1 MAYDYTDRRKHQR
14 VDVERAIYIEV
25 VKPGSRSEAH
35 NTVLRCETV
44 DVSVAGLR
52 IWVAEDVP
60 AGSKLNIAVPM
71 EEWKEN
77 LELVGK
83 VMWAKP
89 ADGQPGHWLGL
100 ELEDSSREDMQ
111 KWFKVV
117 QFLQHRNQG

>member
-1 MAYDYTDRRKHQR
+1 MTYDNNDRRKHPR

-52 IWVAEDVP
+52 IWVAENVP
-60 AGSKLNIAVPM
+60 ARSKLNIAVPM
-71 EEWKEN
+71 DEWKEN
-77 LELVGK
+77 LELAGK
-83 VMWAKP
+83 VMWARE
-89 ADGQPGHWLGL
+89 AEGQSGYWLGL
-100 ELEDSSREDMQ
+100 ELEDSSREDME

-117 QFLQHRNQG
+117 QFLQQKNQG

>member
-1 MAYDYTDRRKHQR
+1 VTYDYADRRKHPR

-25 VKPGSRSEAH
+25 VKPGIRSEAH

-44 DVSVAGLR
+44 DISVAGLR
-52 IWVAEDVP
+52 IWVGESVP

-83 VMWAKP
+83 VMWTRP
-89 ADGQPGHWLGL
+89 AEGQSGYWLGL
-100 ELEDSSREDMQ
+100 ELGDASREDME

-117 QFLQHRNQG
+117 QFLQKKNEE

>member
-1 MAYDYTDRRKHQR
+1 MTYDYTDRRKHPR

-25 VKPGSRSEAH
+25 VQPGSRSEAH

-52 IWVAEDVP
+52 IWVPENVP

-83 VMWAKP
+83 VMWSRP
-89 ADGQPGHWLGL
+89 AETQSGYWLGL
-100 ELEDSSREDMQ
+100 ELEDSSREDME
-111 KWFKVV
+111 KWFRAV
-117 QFLQHRNQG
+117 QFLQQKNQG